1 MKKRVKRLVLM
12 AGILCVMSLAVCAC
26 GSAKHEPI
34 NADVTAPAEQPE
46 EARETPLEET
56 VSTQDSFTE
65 NTCGKWEDNN
75 PNLEGSIKELQ
86 EGGVTVVEA
95 ITEKS
100 DNGGDI
106 IVSPGIDDDSDYNKV
121 MVTYDENT
129 IVAIQTI
136 KNGGDTY
143 EMSEATVDFLSEGHM
158 VKVWGT
164 PSDNGLKAIRICIVM
179 VV

>member
-65 NTCGKWEDNN
+65 NTCGKLEDNN

-86 EGGVTVVEA
+86 EGG
-95 ITEKS
+95 
-100 DNGGDI
+100 GGH
-106 IVSPGIDDDSDYNKV
+106 GCRGY
-121 MVTYDENT
+121 Y
-129 IVAIQTI
+129 
-136 KNGGDTY
+136 
-143 EMSEATVDFLSEGHM
+143 
-158 VKVWGT
+158 
-164 PSDNGLKAIRICIVM
+164 
-179 VV
+179 

>member
-65 NTCGKWEDNN
+65 NTCGKLEDNN

-86 EGGVTVVEA
+86 EGGGGTVVEA

-106 IVSPGIDDDSDYNKV
+106 IVSPGIDD
-121 MVTYDENT
+121 
-129 IVAIQTI
+129 
-136 KNGGDTY
+136 
-143 EMSEATVDFLSEGHM
+143 
-158 VKVWGT
+158 GT
-164 PSDNGLKAIRICIVM
+164 NPALTFICRLEQRPCLIGQSIAL
-179 VV
+179 